1 VETQTRIGIGASAML
16 ALIFYFAPNLGW
28 LWAIPALFIC
38 AVVAAWG
45 LWPAVKAGVPSKD
58 AVIRFWGESGKRQ
71 FYSIGL
77 VLMGILIGSIISYR
91 DSISLSVTKGT
102 GPIIWN
108 FEEAASGHGYFLN
121 LQKTSN
127 GGEVMVSS
135 FGAHGKN
142 NSSEPIND
150 FEGFIRSDL
159 TNETAPLYLI
169 ALESSATNVCSPS
182 APTLPKD
189 TSGIPPFADF
199 DIVSSKKPFY
209 VNIISEGAQPVS
221 NFMSRSVPFTVVV
234 RYSGKTY
241 QRQFSKAEVDKQV
254 ALLEKLAGP
263 ITIPHVVRKESAP
276 PVPLPPLATPRPPAT
291 TSPDIT
297 GKIPKQ

>member
-1 VETQTRIGIGASAML
+1 ML
-16 ALIFYFAPNLGW
+16 ALIFYFTPNLGW
-28 LWAIPALFIC
+28 LLAGPALFVC
-38 AVVAAWG
+38 AVVAVWG
-45 LWPAVKAGVPSKD
+45 LWPAAKAGVPSKD
-58 AVIRFWGESGKRQ
+58 AIINYWRSSGKGHL
-71 FYSIGL
+71 FSTSL
-77 VLMGILIGSIISYR
+77 VLVGILIGSIISHR
-91 DSISLSVTKGT
+91 DSLSLSVTKDT
-102 GPIIWN
+102 GPIVWN
-108 FEEAASGHGYFLN
+108 FEEAANGHGYFLN
-121 LQKTSN
+121 LQKPAN
-127 GGEVMVSS
+127 GGEIMVSS

-150 FEGFIRSDL
+150 FEGYVRSDL
-159 TNETAPLYLI
+159 TNETTPLYLI
-169 ALESSATNVCSPS
+169 AVESGAANVCSPS

-209 VNIISEGAQPVS
+209 VNIINEGAQPVS
-221 NFMSRSVPFTVVV
+221 NFLRRFVPFTVVV
-234 RYSGKTY
+234 RYSGKSY

-263 ITIPHVVRKESAP
+263 ITIPHVVRKDSAP

-297 GKIPKQ
+297 GKIPEK